1 MKNEKVKHFIKK
13 YMLGSC
19 LCPYCLN
26 RIKRKDFVD
35 NGTEYCV
42 TCNNCHRQYSA
53 SKSKVGRLYLLHIL
67 TFVIGLHILDFAINS
82 WVKVWPIIL
91 FLIYV
96 QTDTFIFKILFYR
109 ILKEVELDQYTLA
122 DSLEKVE
129 TTTVKE

>member
-35 NGTEYCV
+35 NSTEYCV

-53 SKSKVGRLYLLHIL
+53 SKRKVGRLYLLHIL
-67 TFVIGLHILDFAINS
+67 TFVIGLHILDFAFKY
-82 WVKVWPIIL
+82 WTKVWPIIL
-91 FLIYV
+91 FLVYV
-96 QTDTFIFKILFYR
+96 YATAIFYNFMFYKE
-109 ILKEVELDQYTLA
+109 LKEVP
-122 DSLEKVE
+122 
-129 TTTVKE
+129 TTKG

>member
-42 TCNNCHRQYSA
+42 TCNN
-53 SKSKVGRLYLLHIL
+53 
-67 TFVIGLHILDFAINS
+67 
-82 WVKVWPIIL
+82 
-91 FLIYV
+91 
-96 QTDTFIFKILFYR
+96 
-109 ILKEVELDQYTLA
+109 
-122 DSLEKVE
+122 
-129 TTTVKE
+129 